1 MAGRSG
7 TGKHPIRYTHPITG
21 VVSLQSRY
29 INEQGIR
36 KLISSKYMEYQVEGK
51 WVKKKLVPHL
61 RESNKIY
68 LSSKKGFM
76 LKIHASMTRKVKDR
90 LKQGKNLH
98 GEFEFKDDRRGR
110 CDKLLEAFD
119 KQVARYG
126 NRCPM
131 TYLPFTRNRPNEL
144 MDINNYHNGFYSN
157 ISADRIFNP
166 IEYTEQNTIF
176 TSQLWNLKKGTS
188 SIEELKFIFM
198 PEVLERY
205 KAIVIERF
213 PDQRYKINELENGAE
228 HPQERR

>member
-1 MAGRSG
+1 MAAKSG
-7 TGKHPIRYTHPITG
+7 TGKHPIRYTNPITG

-29 INEQGIR
+29 INEQGIS
-36 KLISSKYMEYQVEGK
+36 KSISSKYMEYQVEGK

-61 RESNKIY
+61 REYNKIY

-131 TYLPFTRNRPNEL
+131 THLPFTRNRPNEL

-198 PEVLERY
+198 PEVLTRY

>member
-1 MAGRSG
+1 MTRTSG
-7 TGKHPIRYTHPITG
+7 SGKHPIRYTNPITG

-36 KLISSKYMEYQVEGK
+36 KVISSKYMEYQVEGK

-61 RESNKIY
+61 REYNKKY

-76 LKIHASMTRKVKDR
+76 LKIHGSMTRKVKDR
-90 LKQGKNLH
+90 LKQGKTLH

-126 NRCPM
+126 DRCPM
-131 TYLPFTRNRPNEL
+131 THIPFTMSKPNEL
-144 MDINNYHNGFYSN
+144 RDINNYHGGVYSN
-157 ISADRIFNP
+157 VSADRIFNP

-188 SIEELKFIFM
+188 SIAELKFIFM

-213 PDQRYKINELENGAE
+213 PDQIYKINELENGAE